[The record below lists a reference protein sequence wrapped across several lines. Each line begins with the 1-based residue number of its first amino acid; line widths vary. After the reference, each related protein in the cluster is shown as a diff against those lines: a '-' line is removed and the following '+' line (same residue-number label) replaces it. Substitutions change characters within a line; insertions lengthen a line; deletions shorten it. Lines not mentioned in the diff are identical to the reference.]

1 MNSNIQPEP
10 SGLVPERV
18 IESMKASHGAKML
31 RESPFLKRYADS
43 PLVDAFCTVLG
54 PVADWLSD
62 ASNSVS
68 AIVCTILAPFIAL
81 LLLPLAFILIPA
93 FLIFATAGMTASSVR
108 PSS

>member
-1 MNSNIQPEP
+1 MNAIYHEEHA
-10 SGLVPERV
+10 GLVPEHI

-31 RESPFLKRYADS
+31 QESPLLRRYSDS

-68 AIVCTILAPFIAL
+68 AVVCMILAPFIAL
-81 LLLPLAFILIPA
+81 LLLPLFFILVPA
-93 FLIFATAGMTASSVR
+93 FLILATAGVTASSVR
-108 PSS
+108 PA